1 MHRPVEYQ
9 IERMLGD
16 QLLSIQRVRATSFDG
31 AALSA
36 HPLLKPAGRPP
47 TDPTIAWMRVR
58 HVDIGLFYDYL
69 VLPAG

>member
-1 MHRPVEYQ
+1 MHRLREYQ

-16 QLLSIQRVRATSFDG
+16 QLQSIQRVRATSFDA
-31 AALSA
+31 AALSI

-47 TDPTIAWMRVR
+47 SDPSVEWMRVR

-69 VLPAG
+69 ILP